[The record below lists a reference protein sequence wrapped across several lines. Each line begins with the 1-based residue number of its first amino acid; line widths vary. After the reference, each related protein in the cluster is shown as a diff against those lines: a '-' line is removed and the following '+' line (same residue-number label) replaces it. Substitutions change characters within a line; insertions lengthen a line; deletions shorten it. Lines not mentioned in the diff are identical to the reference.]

1 MTPIYRPKMKALTK
15 NRLRAVSISASILM
29 LSSSAVIADSS
40 STADSSN
47 TVKQSHALSVLSQ
60 SEQQRLQHR
69 LSQVESEIERLLPQ
83 LSLEEKVS
91 LVHAGGKFHIPAIER
106 LNIHEMWM
114 SDGPHGVRY
123 EIDRNS
129 WAPAGWTNDYSTY
142 LPPLTAVAAS
152 WDPNMASL
160 HGNVLGAEA
169 RHRNKDLI
177 LGPGVNLA
185 RLPLYG
191 RNFEYMGEDPYLAA
205 TLVVPTVKAIQ
216 ANDVGATVKH
226 YALNTQELNRTGV
239 NAKPDERTLRE
250 VYLPAFE
257 AAVKEANVHAIMG
270 AYNEFRG
277 TNANQSHH
285 LIKTILK
292 GEWAYEGVLLTD
304 WNVDINTYDAAMN
317 GLDIEMGTAVESY
330 DEYFLADPLLAMI
343 KAGKV
348 PESELDDKV
357 RRILRVQLSIGMMD
371 KQRLSGERNTQTHRD
386 DARTIATNGVV
397 LLKNNKQVLPLDA
410 DKVKN
415 ILVLGPNADKRH
427 GFGGGSSE
435 VKALYEISPLDGLK
449 AKFEQNGRKVNIQ
462 HMRPASSAFMPIP
475 NDYLT
480 TRHWTGTPS
489 WQINYYADNHLKQ
502 LSSESWIADPQFDA
516 KGQQQNVEILAN
528 IKPMETGKHTLKL
541 MAQGKVTLLINDK
554 AIVDD
559 NAKPANIINAEVE
572 LKAGETYAFK
582 LIYQGKDKVTL
593 GWETPNSLYN
603 SEDEYLAAAKNADAV
618 IYFGGLSHAD
628 DRESIDRPDMKL
640 PGQQDEIIEKLLTAN
655 QNTVVFMIGGSA
667 VEMPWAE
674 KANAIA
680 WGWYGGMEAGHAYTD
695 ILFGDANP
703 SGKMPITLPKKLQ
716 DTAPIALNDYN
727 EKESLY
733 SEGVFIG
740 YRWFEQQ
747 KIAPEFPFGHG
758 LSYSEFSYDDINFSS
773 SKLSG
778 DDTLTVTASITNTS
792 KTDGAEVVQLYLND
806 VKASVPRP
814 LKELKGFD
822 KIWLKAGETGQVS
835 FTLNQRDLSFWDIN
849 TNDWLAESGEF
860 KVMIGSS
867 VEDIR
872 LQKSFNYQ
880 Q

>member
-1 MTPIYRPKMKALTK
+1 MTMKYRHKMKALTK
-15 NRLRAVSISASILM
+15 GVKHALVVSLSASM
-29 LSSSAVIADSS
+29 LISTSSSFAQSDGM
-40 STADSSN
+40 N
-47 TVKQSHALSVLSQ
+47 TNQIHALSVLSQ
-60 SEQQRLQHR
+60 SEQQRLQTR
-69 LSQVESEIERLLPQ
+69 LSKVEAEIERLLLQ
-83 LSLEEKVS
+83 LTLEEKVS

-205 TLVVPTVKAIQ
+205 ALVVPTVKAIQ

-257 AAVKEANVHAIMG
+257 AAVKEANVYAIMG

-292 GEWAYEGVLLTD
+292 GEWGYEGVLLTD

-317 GLDIEMGTAVESY
+317 GLDIEMGTDVASY
-330 DEYFLADPLLAMI
+330 DEYFLATPLLNLI

-371 KQRLSGERNTQTHRD
+371 KQRLSGERNTQAHRD

-397 LLKNNKQVLPLDA
+397 LLKNDGKVLPLDA
-410 DKVKN
+410 KKVNN

-449 AKFEQNGRKVNIQ
+449 AKFKQAGKNVNIQ
-462 HMRPASSAFMPIP
+462 HMRPASSQFMPIP

-489 WQINYYADNHLKQ
+489 WQINYYADKQ
-502 LSSESWIADPQFDA
+502 LNQLTSESWIADPQFDA
-516 KGQQQNVEILAN
+516 KNQPQNVEIKAN
-528 IKPMETGKHTLKL
+528 IKPVESGKHTLKIL
-541 MAQGKVTLLINDK
+541 ADGDVSLAVNDK
-554 AIVDD
+554 VLVNQKA
-559 NAKPANIINAEVE
+559 NPANIIEYVIDLTAD
-572 LKAGETYAFK
+572 ETYAIR
-582 LIYQGKDKVTL
+582 LIYQGQQQVTL

-603 SEDEYLAAAKNADAV
+603 DEAEYLAAAKNADAV
-618 IYFGGLSHAD
+618 LYFGGLSHAD

-640 PGQQDEIIEKLLTAN
+640 PGQQDEIINKLLAVN
-655 QNTVVFMIGGSA
+655 PNTVVFIIGGSA
-667 VEMPWAE
+667 VEMPWAD

-680 WGWYGGMEAGHAYTD
+680 WGWYGGLEAGHAYSD

-703 SGKMPITLPKKLQ
+703 SGKMPITLPKSLQ

-727 EKESLY
+727 ETESLY

-747 KIAPEFPFGHG
+747 KIAPAFPFGHG
-758 LSYSEFSYDDINFSS
+758 LSYSQFSYDNI
-773 SKLSG
+773 KLSKSTMAEG
-778 DDTLTVTASITNTS
+778 GTMTITADITNTS
-792 KTDGAEVVQLYLND
+792 GIDGAEVAQLYLHD
-806 VKASVPRP
+806 VKASVSRP
-814 LKELKGFD
+814 QKELKGFD

-835 FTLNQRDLSFWDIN
+835 FTLTQRDLSFWDIN
-849 TNDWLAESGEF
+849 SNDWLAEAGKF
-860 KVMIGSS
+860 TVMLGSS
-867 VEDIR
+867 VKDIR

-880 Q
+880 K

>member
-29 LSSSAVIADSS
+29 LSSSVVIADSS

-47 TVKQSHALSVLSQ
+47 TVKQSHALSLLSQ

-330 DEYFLADPLLAMI
+330 DAYFLADPLLAMI

-371 KQRLSGERNTQTHRD
+371 KQRLSGERNTQAHRD

-462 HMRPASSAFMPIP
+462 YMRPASSAFMPIP

-489 WQINYYADNHLKQ
+489 WQINYYTDNQLKQ

-680 WGWYGGMEAGHAYTD
+680 WGWYGGMEAGNAYTD
-695 ILFGDANP
+695 ILFGDVNP

-835 FTLNQRDLSFWDIN
+835 FTLYQRDLSFWDIN

-860 KVMIGSS
+860 KVMLGSS

>member
-1 MTPIYRPKMKALTK
+1 MINPLWAFMSICYKHKLNKTHAALLAISLFSVTPSAFASHPNITPEMLHALTTLPDSEK
-15 NRLRAVSISASILM
+15 LRIGDRIS
-29 LSSSAVIADSS
+29 
-40 STADSSN
+40 N
-47 TVKQSHALSVLSQ
+47 
-60 SEQQRLQHR
+60 
-69 LSQVESEIERLLPQ
+69 VEDEINRLLPQ
-83 LSLEEKVS
+83 LTLAEKVS
-91 LVHAGGKFHIPAIER
+91 LVHAAGKFHIPAIER
-106 LNIHEMWM
+106 LGIHEMWM

-123 EIDRNS
+123 EIERDS

-191 RNFEYMGEDPYLAA
+191 RNFEYMGEDPFLAA
-205 TLVVPTVKAIQ
+205 SLVVPEVLAIQ

-257 AAVKEANVHAIMG
+257 AAVKQANVHAIMG

-277 TNANQSHH
+277 TNANQSAH
-285 LIKTILK
+285 LVNTILK
-292 GEWAYEGVLLTD
+292 GEWGYQGVLLTD

-317 GLDIEMGTAVESY
+317 GLDIEMGTDVA
-330 DEYFLADPLLAMI
+330 DFDDYFLAKPLLDMI
-343 KAGKV
+343 NAGKV
-348 PESELDDKV
+348 PVAVLDDKV

-371 KQRLSGERNTQTHRD
+371 KQRLSGQRNTQAHRN
-386 DARTIATNGVV
+386 DAKTIAANGIV
-397 LLKNNKQVLPLDA
+397 LLKNDTNTLPLNPN
-410 DKVKN
+410 KLKRV
-415 ILVLGPNADKRH
+415 LVLGPNTDKRH

-449 AKFEQNGRKVNIQ
+449 AKLGDKVDITF
-462 HMRPASSAFMPIP
+462 MRPASSDFMPIP

-489 WQINYYADNHLKQ
+489 WQINYYRDNEMKQ
-502 LSSESWIADPQFDA
+502 LASESWIADPQFDA
-516 KGQQQNVEILAN
+516 KGKSQFIEIKASLKPIETGSHSFN
-528 IKPMETGKHTLKL
+528 IK
-541 MAQGKVTLLINDK
+541 ADGKVALYINDK
-554 AIVDD
+554 PLL
-559 NAKPANIINAEVE
+559 NTTSANSEKVITNTVK
-572 LKAGETYAFK
+572 LTAGETYAIS
-582 LIYQGKDKVTL
+582 LRYQGDKQATL

-603 SEDEYLAAAKNADAV
+603 SEQEYLAAAKKADAV

-628 DRESIDRPDMKL
+628 DRESIDRPNMTL
-640 PGQQDEIIEKLLTAN
+640 PGQQDEVITKLLN
-655 QNTVVFMIGGSA
+655 VNPNTIVFLIGGSA

-674 KANAIA
+674 TANTIA
-680 WGWYGGMEAGHAYTD
+680 WGWYGGMEAGNAYAD
-695 ILFGDANP
+695 MLFGDTNP
-703 SGKMPITLPKKLQ
+703 SGKMPITLPKKLT

-727 EKESLY
+727 ETESLY

-747 KIAPEFPFGHG
+747 QIKPLFAFGHG
-758 LSYSEFSYDDINFSS
+758 LSYSQFSYQNI
-773 SKLSG
+773 KLSSASIAG
-778 DDTLTVTASITNTS
+778 DDTMTVKVDITNTS
-792 KTDGAEVVQLYLND
+792 KVDGAEVVQLYLHD
-806 VKASVPRP
+806 AKASVPRP
-814 LKELKGFD
+814 TKELKGFD
-822 KIWLKAGETGQVS
+822 KLWLKAGETKTAS
-835 FTLNQRDLSFWDIN
+835 FTLTQRDLSFWDVN

-860 KVMIGSS
+860 KVMIGAS
-867 VEDIR
+867 VADIR
-872 LQKSFNYQ
+872 LRKTFDYQ
-880 Q
+880 NKAK